1 MYYSFAQVPDHL
13 MRFFSTVMSV
23 AVRTKA
29 DPATIVQPL
38 TQALRGPAG
47 DQALYGVQTL
57 EELATAS
64 LARQRFLSLLFAI
77 FAGVALL
84 LACIGLYGVLAY
96 LTGERTPEFGVRI
109 ALGASATDVVRL
121 VLRQSLLMIVIGVA
135 SGLLA
140 SAAAAHILHRTVEG
154 MQPAEPLTFAV
165 MIAIL
170 FATALLASYL
180 PARRASHTNPVEAL
194 RQD

>member
-1 MYYSFAQVPDHL
+1 MYYPFAQVPVPYL
-13 MRFFSTVMSV
+13 RFFSTVMSI
-23 AVRTKA
+23 AVRTKV
-29 DPATIVQPL
+29 DPVSIVQPL
-38 TQALRGPAG
+38 SQALRGPAG

-96 LTGERTPEFGVRI
+96 LTGERVPEFGVRI
-109 ALGASATDVVRL
+109 ALGASASDVVRL
-121 VLRQSLLMIVIGVA
+121 VLRQSFSMIVIGIA
-135 SGLLA
+135 AGLLA
-140 SAAAAHILHRTVEG
+140 SIAAAHILRRTVEG
-154 MQPAEPLTFAV
+154 MQPAQVSTFAL
-165 MIAIL
+165 MIAL
-170 FATALLASYL
+170 LLTTALLASYI
-180 PARRASHTNPVEAL
+180 PARRASRIDPVEAL